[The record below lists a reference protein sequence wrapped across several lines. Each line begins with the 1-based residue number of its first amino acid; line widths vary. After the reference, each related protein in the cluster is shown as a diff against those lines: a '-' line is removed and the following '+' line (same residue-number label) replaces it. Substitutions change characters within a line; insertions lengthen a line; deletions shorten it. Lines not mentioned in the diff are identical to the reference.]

1 MRLQLRLGRKI
12 VARGAPPP
20 NSLRILEVME
30 IAWGSQSVLLI
41 FADIDFESKWIRIRQ
56 SGCPCTRTGS
66 SRLGILPKVFG
77 VANLAPGG
85 PSDNDGGF
93 CTRAWDGR
101 FRESQFSDNPG
112 GGKTVC
118 GD

>member
-1 MRLQLRLGRKI
+1 MC
-12 VARGAPPP
+12 A
-20 NSLRILEVME
+20 
-30 IAWGSQSVLLI
+30 LLI
-41 FADIDFESKWIRIRQ
+41 FADIDFESKWIRISQ

-66 SRLGILPKVFG
+66 PRLGILAKVFG
-77 VANLAPGG
+77 GANLAPGG
-85 PSDNDGGF
+85 TSGNDGGL
-93 CTRAWDGR
+93 CTRAGDGR